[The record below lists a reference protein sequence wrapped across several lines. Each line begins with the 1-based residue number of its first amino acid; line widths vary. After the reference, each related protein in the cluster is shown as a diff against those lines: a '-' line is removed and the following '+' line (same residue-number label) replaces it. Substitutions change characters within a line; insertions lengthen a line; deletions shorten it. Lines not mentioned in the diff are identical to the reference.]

1 MQTDNIVRSGNTPD
15 LLSGILNLQVRN
27 EEKITEQDRVYCQ
40 TQ

>member
-27 EEKITEQDRVYCQ
+27 EEKITELALQDTRPD
-40 TQ
+40 